1 MKNLLFIIAVGM
13 ACAIQAQT
21 FSDTLSFDEVDIVT
35 SKFNTPKSKVANK
48 VEVMTKREISLQ
60 NFQSTAD
67 LLAGSGQVF
76 VQKSQS
82 GGGSPV
88 IRGFEANKV
97 LIVVDG
103 VRMNNAIFR
112 GGHLQNVIRLDNSML
127 DRADVVFG
135 PGSLI
140 YGSDALGGVLHFQTL
155 RPKIAFEKKVEVSGG
170 ALARFA
176 TANQEKTGHFDLNIG
191 AKKFASLTAVTF
203 TDYGDVRQGG
213 SKNFLAADSLFIW
226 DRLSTVERFNGNDS
240 IVPNHDFNV
249 QTKTAFYQYNLLQ
262 KFMYNNLK
270 NMEHTLSFQF
280 TNSNNVSRYDRL
292 TEMSGGMPKFAEWY
306 YGPEMWAMGTYK
318 LRMYQPTKAYD
329 ELSATLAYQYFGES
343 RVSRK
348 RNDVFRRT
356 QEEKLHAITL
366 NVDAYKVFGKHR
378 VQYGV
383 EGTFNL
389 INSTANELDIKVDT
403 IRKAATRYP
412 DGGSQTAT
420 FSLYATDQITLKKW
434 LLLNFGGRFNYNYL
448 KSTFN
453 DKTFFPF
460 PFDNAKQS
468 IASGAGNVGLVF
480 LPIKGTKVSV
490 LGSSGYRVPNVD
502 DMSKVFESAGGNLLI
517 PNPHIKPE
525 YTLNGE
531 LSVQHNSKYIY
542 VEATGFYTYLLNA
555 LTTDKTTFAGA
566 DSVLFSGSNSAVYTT
581 VNKDKAFVAGA
592 QAALTVRPWQHL
604 SIYGN
609 LTYTYGRIIAAAV
622 NTPLDH
628 IAPLH
633 GRFGVKVDYS
643 RFFVD
648 VYGLFNGVK
657 KLNDYRLG
665 TEDNEQYA
673 TPVGM
678 PAWMTFNAKMSV
690 QVIKNLSIQGGI
702 ENILDTRYRAFASGI
717 SAPGRNFMIALR
729 ANF

>member
-1 MKNLLFIIAVGM
+1 MKKLLFIIVGSM
-13 ACAIQAQT
+13 VYTIQAQT
-21 FSDTLSFDEVDIVT
+21 LTDTLSFDEVDIVT

-48 VEVMTKREISLQ
+48 VEVMTKLEISLQ
-60 NFQSTAD
+60 NTQSTAD

-103 VRMNNAIFR
+103 IRMNNAVFR

-127 DRADVVFG
+127 ERADVVFG

-155 RPKIAFEKKVEVSGG
+155 KPKLAFNKKVEVSGG

-176 TANQEKTGHFDLNIG
+176 SANQEKTGHFDLNIG
-191 AKKFASLTAVTF
+191 TKKFASLTAVTF
-203 TDYGDVRQGG
+203 TDYGDVRQGA

-226 DRLSTVERFNGNDS
+226 DRKITVERINGKDS
-240 IVPNHDFNV
+240 VVPNNDFNV
-249 QTKTAFYQYNLLQ
+249 QTKTAFYQYNILQ
-262 KFMYNNLK
+262 KFVYNNLE
-270 NMEHTLSFQF
+270 NMEHTLTLQF
-280 TNSNNVSRYDRL
+280 TNSTNVNRYDRL
-292 TEMSGGMPKFAEWY
+292 TEMSGGKPKFAEWS
-306 YGPEMWAMGTYK
+306 YGPEMWAMGAYK
-318 LRMYQPTKAYD
+318 LRMYKPTKVYE
-329 ELSATLAYQYFGES
+329 ELSATVAYQFFGES
-343 RVSRK
+343 RVSRRLNNAF
-348 RNDVFRRT
+348 RNT
-356 QEEKLHAITL
+356 QSEKVHAVTL
-366 NVDAYKVFGKHR
+366 NVDAYKVVGKHR
-378 VQYGV
+378 VQYGI
-383 EGTFNL
+383 EGTFNQVS
-389 INSTANELDIKVDT
+389 STANTLNIETDT
-403 IRKAATRYP
+403 TQEAATRYP
-412 DGGSQTAT
+412 DGGSQTAS
-420 FSLYATDQITLKKW
+420 FSLYATDQITIKKW
-434 LLLNFGGRFNYNYL
+434 LLFNFGGRFNYNYL

-460 PFDNAKQS
+460 PFDHATQS
-468 IASGAGNVGLVF
+468 VASGAGNVGLVF
-480 LPIKGTKVSV
+480 LPAKGTKISM
-490 LGSSGYRVPNVD
+490 LGASGYRVPNVD

-517 PNPHIKPE
+517 PNPTIKPE

-531 LSVQHNSKYIY
+531 LSIQHNNKFLY

-555 LTTDKTTFAGA
+555 LTTDKATLGGA
-566 DSVLFSGSNSAVYTT
+566 DSALFNGVNSAVYTT

-592 QAALTVRPWQHL
+592 QAAIAIRPWQHL

-609 LTYTYGRIIAAAV
+609 VTYTYGRIITAAGH
-622 NTPLDH
+622 TPLDH

-633 GRFGVKVDYS
+633 GRFGVKVDYGK
-643 RFFVD
+643 FFVD
-648 VYGLFNGVK
+648 VYGLYNGAK
-657 KLNDYRLG
+657 KLKDYRLG

-678 PAWMTFNAKMSV
+678 PAWMTFNAKISV

-702 ENILDTRYRAFASGI
+702 ENIFDTRYRAFASGI
-717 SAPGRNFMIALR
+717 SAPGRNLMLALR